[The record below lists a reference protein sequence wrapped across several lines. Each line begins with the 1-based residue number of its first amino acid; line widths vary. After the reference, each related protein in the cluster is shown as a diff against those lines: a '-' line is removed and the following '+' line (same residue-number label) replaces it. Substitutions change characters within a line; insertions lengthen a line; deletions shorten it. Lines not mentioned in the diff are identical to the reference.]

1 MILILILL
9 NVIYNYLHSYSQF
22 RTASKNFKPSNV
34 LTCLCICAQFQGDGE
49 TRLQLQWDVE
59 GLVVGIGVFSWVGVF
74 PLVVWVGVYQV
85 GFHRVSLL
93 QLLEQ
98 EFVAVVTCIASLLA
112 LLVQKYKYLLTV
124 TSTNTESC

>member
-9 NVIYNYLHSYSQF
+9 NVTYNYLHSYSQL

-34 LTCLCICAQFQGDGE
+34 LTCLCICAQFQRDGE

-59 GLVVGIGVFSWVGVF
+59 GLVVGVGVFSWVGVF
-74 PLVVWVGVYQV
+74 PLVVW
-85 GFHRVSLL
+85 
-93 QLLEQ
+93 
-98 EFVAVVTCIASLLA
+98 ASLLA

-124 TSTNTESC
+124 SSTNTESC